1 MQDKSTSVE
10 LSYADKVLSMIWA
23 NLGPVKDLYDTAS
36 IDEIQINAPHEI
48 YIRERGVDTLTSISL
63 DPDRLDAACTAI
75 ASYNDKTIARKV
87 TTSQAERQ
95 RYILSAKL
103 PGVRLEVAMPPVA
116 VRGISLCIRKHNPKI
131 ITLEEYIE
139 QGVIT
144 KGQAKL
150 LTEIAARSETFIVSG
165 PTYSGK
171 TTLVNTIINSIPQ
184 DKRLFLI
191 EQISELK
198 IAEGRNHVR
207 IECDPEH
214 GITAETA
221 LKAAMRFSPSWI
233 INGELRGQEAINFL
247 EAANTGHAG
256 GTTIHANSARDALE
270 RLEDLCLQAQRS
282 ITEHGLKSR
291 IARSINWVIH
301 IELTEYGR
309 RITGLIKI
317 TGRTESTNSYTYED
331 MTAYEA

>member
-1 MQDKSTSVE
+1 
-10 LSYADKVLSMIWA
+10 MIWG
-23 NLGPVKDLYDTAS
+23 NLGPVKDLFERS
-36 IDEIQINAPHEI
+36 SVDEIQINSPDEI
-48 YIRERGVDTLTSISL
+48 YIREGGIDTLTNIKIEN
-63 DPDRLDAACTAI
+63 DKLDAACTAI

-103 PGVRLEVAMPPVA
+103 PGIRLEVAMPPVS

-144 KGQAKL
+144 KGQASL
-150 LTEIAARSETFIVSG
+150 LREIAANSETFIVSG

-171 TTLVNTIINSIPQ
+171 TTLVNTIINSIP
-184 DKRLFLI
+184 DSKRLFLI
-191 EQISELK
+191 EQIAELK

-207 IECDPEH
+207 LECDPEH

-233 INGELRGQEAINFL
+233 INGELRGPEAINFL

-256 GTTIHANSARDALE
+256 GTTIHANSAQDALG
-270 RLEDLCLQAQRS
+270 RLEDLCMQATRTM
-282 ITEHGLKSR
+282 TEAGLKSR
-291 IARSINWVIH
+291 ISRSINWVVH
-301 IELTEYGR
+301 IELTDVGR

-317 TGRTESTNSYTYED
+317 TGRSDETNSYTFED
-331 MTAYEA
+331 KTFHEI